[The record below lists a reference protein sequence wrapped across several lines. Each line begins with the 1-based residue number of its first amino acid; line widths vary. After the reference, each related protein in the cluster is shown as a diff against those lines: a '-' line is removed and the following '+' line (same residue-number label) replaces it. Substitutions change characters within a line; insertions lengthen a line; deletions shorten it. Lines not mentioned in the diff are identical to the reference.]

1 MNAAAPQVALLYSGS
16 FSWARENGP
25 IPEWEN
31 AAVRCDVRE
40 LANPFDVPGL
50 HDLSGLDQPV
60 QEFIAAQPAWST
72 VRDDLLT
79 GLSIAWSSSPVA
91 TAAVLCT
98 GGHDR
103 SVAVVELL
111 TGELTAAGVEVHRR
125 HLHLY
130 RRHPWVPY
138 AQRLGT

>member
-1 MNAAAPQVALLYSGS
+1 VNATAPRVALLYSGS
-16 FSWARENGP
+16 FAWVRENGP

-50 HDLSGLDQPV
+50 HDLSGLDLLV

-72 VRDDLLT
+72 VRDDLLA
-79 GLSIAWSSSPVA
+79 GLSIAWSSSTIA
-91 TAAVLCT
+91 TATVLCT
-98 GGHDR
+98 GGRDR

-111 TGELTAAGVEVHRR
+111 AGELTAAGVEVCRR

-130 RRHPWVPY
+130 RQYPWVPH